1 MTHKKIVFVIVE
13 GPTDD
18 ESLGVMLERIFE
30 SYTVHVEIMHCDI
43 TTEHDP
49 SGTKVI
55 STVQK
60 TIRGYAARY
69 HYTLKDFDRVIHIID
84 TDGAFVP
91 EENVVEDA
99 GIKKVRYEKDRIVAR
114 NRAAIVQ
121 RNERKSANL
130 GKLSGCPVILSGIPY
145 SVYYM
150 SCNLDHVLH
159 DRQNSSNDDKTR
171 NALRIARRY
180 KDDAEGFVRFISGS
194 DFSVTGDYGAS
205 WRFIAEGTNSLRRHT
220 NLGIALV
227 SGEAAEG

>member
-55 STVQK
+55 STV
-60 TIRGYAARY
+60 
-69 HYTLKDFDRVIHIID
+69 
-84 TDGAFVP
+84 FVP